1 MLMVAFADSDG
12 KSAGQQAD
20 GATENV
26 KNQEGESHP
35 RHLFGTCDRDSAVE
49 RGYEVCDRKVPGLV
63 RRFRAKA
70 PSLSCICP

>member
-49 RGYEVCDRKVPGLV
+49 RYTRFATGKFQGL
-63 RRFRAKA
+63 
-70 PSLSCICP
+70 